1 MHPQQINFIIQI
13 KNKKFLYFN
22 HERPA
27 AVLLRYEVA
36 AWYIPW
42 DLLLVVLVFFNTRYP
57 ARRGKIFFW
66 DPVQNIGPR
75 PSPPPPLEHPQIFFP
90 SPENQERGK
99 GSGGEGGGD

>member
-57 ARRGKIFFW
+57 ARRGEIFFW

-75 PSPPPPLEHPQIFFP
+75 PSPPPWNTPKYFSPLLKIR
-90 SPENQERGK
+90 RGEK
-99 GSGGEGGGD
+99 GRGGGGGD